1 MEETLNHLK
10 STLDDHILSRGEKKA
25 LKSILSE
32 KQLNKHNLNRL
43 RSEIFDEARQ
53 YFNEFKQQQIID
65 WLEEVNKLLLPK
77 ETQAFYCKS
86 YFSPGRDCLNAIL
99 NQISTAANSID
110 ICVFT
115 ISDNEIRDKIEY
127 ALLKG
132 IKVRI
137 LTDNEKTMDLG
148 SDIEYLFRK
157 GAAIKVDNTAHHM
170 HHKFAVF
177 DKKTLLTGSY
187 NWTRSAAQYNQEN
200 ILETNDP
207 KALSDYQTEFDRLW
221 ESMDDYY
228 F

>member
-1 MEETLNHLK
+1 MQETLNHLK
-10 STLDDHILSRGEKKA
+10 TTLDDHILSRGEKKA
-25 LKSILSE
+25 LKAILSE
-32 KQLNKHNLNRL
+32 KQLDKHNLNRL
-43 RSEIFDEARQ
+43 RSEIFEEAKHH
-53 YFNEFKQQQIID
+53 FTEFKQQQIID

-77 ETQAFYCKS
+77 ETQPFYCKS

-99 NQISTAANSID
+99 NQLSTAVSSID

-200 ILETNDP
+200 ILETNDL
-207 KALSDYQTEFDRLW
+207 KALSDYQTEFNRLW